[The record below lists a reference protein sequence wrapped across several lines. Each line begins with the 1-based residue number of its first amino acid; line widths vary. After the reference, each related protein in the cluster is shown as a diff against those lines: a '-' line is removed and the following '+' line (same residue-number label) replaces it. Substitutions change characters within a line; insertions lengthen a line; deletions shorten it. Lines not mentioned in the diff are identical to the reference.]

1 MLFLRSKT
9 MNPCIVGWAHTR
21 FGRLDG
27 ETLESLIAQVTTGAL
42 ADAGI
47 SGREVDA
54 IFVGNLGGFENQTF
68 PASLPLQADPG
79 LRFKPATRYE
89 NACASGSAALY
100 AALDRISSGKARI
113 ALVIG
118 VEKMNALDNAG
129 VAAALAAAS
138 YMPEEGGRGLTFPGI
153 FAQMAQTYFERY
165 GDHSDALAT
174 IAAKNHANGA
184 RNPLAHIRK
193 DLGFDYCRNVSEKNK
208 MVAPPLKVSD
218 CSTVADGAAALIIAA
233 PEVALTFPKA
243 VTFRATQQVN
253 DFLPMSRRDVI
264 DFAGPKEAFARAYA
278 EAGVNVNDLSFA
290 EVHDCFTI
298 AELLSYEAM
307 GLAAPGQGGRIA
319 LDGVTRLDGRLPV
332 NASGGLKAKGHP
344 VGATGVSMHV
354 MAAMQ
359 LTGRAGELQLPNAQ
373 LGAVFNMGGSAVASY
388 VSLLEAVRC

>member
-1 MLFLRSKT
+1 
-9 MNPCIVGWAHTR
+9 
-21 FGRLDG
+21 
-27 ETLESLIAQVTTGAL
+27 
-42 ADAGI
+42 
-47 SGREVDA
+47 
-54 IFVGNLGGFENQTF
+54 FENQTF
-68 PASLPLQADPG
+68 PASLPLQADPA

-100 AALDRISSGKARI
+100 AALDRIAAGRARI

-138 YMPEEGGRGLTFPGI
+138 YMPEEGGQGLTFPGI
-153 FAQMAQTYFERY
+153 FARMAQDYFARY
-165 GDHSDALAT
+165 GDQSDALAT

-184 RNPLAHIRK
+184 KNPLAHIRK

-208 MVAPPLKVSD
+208 LVAPPLKVSD
-218 CSTVADGAAALIIAA
+218 CSTVADGAAALVIAA
-233 PEVALTFPKA
+233 PDAALAFPKA

-278 EAGVNVNDLSFA
+278 EAGVGVDDLSFA

-307 GLAAPGQGGRIA
+307 GLAAPGQGGRVA
-319 LDGVTRLDGRLPV
+319 LDGVTRLGGRLPV

-359 LTGRAGELQLPNAQ
+359 LTGRAGELQLPETR

-388 VSLLEAVRC
+388 VSLLEAVRV

>member
-1 MLFLRSKT
+1 
-9 MNPCIVGWAHTR
+9 MNHPCIVGWAHTR

-27 ETLESLIAQVTTGAL
+27 ETLESLITQVTSGAL

-54 IFVGNLGGFENQTF
+54 VFVGNLGGFENQTF
-68 PASLPLQADPG
+68 PASLPLQVDDG

-100 AALDRISSGKARI
+100 AALDRIAAGRARI
-113 ALVIG
+113 ALVVG

-129 VAAALAAAS
+129 VTAALAAAS
-138 YMPEEGGRGLTFPGI
+138 YMKEEGGQGLSFPGI
-153 FAQMAQTYFERY
+153 FAQMAQTYFDRY
-165 GDHSDALAT
+165 GDQCDALAT

-184 RNPLAHIRK
+184 KNPLAHIRK

-208 MVAPPLKVSD
+208 LVAPPLKVSD
-218 CSTVADGAAALIIAA
+218 CSTVADGAAALIVAA
-233 PEVALTFPKA
+233 PEVALGFRKA
-243 VTFRATQQVN
+243 VAFRATQQVN

-278 EAGVNVNDLSFA
+278 EAGVGVNDLSFA

-298 AELLSYEAM
+298 AELLSCEAM
-307 GLAAPGQGGRIA
+307 GLAAPGQGGRVA
-319 LDGVTRLDGRLPV
+319 LDGITRIDGRLPV
-332 NASGGLKAKGHP
+332 NPSGGLKAKGHP

-359 LTGRAGELQLPNAQ
+359 LTGRAGELQLPNAT

-388 VSLLEAVRC
+388 VSILEAVRA

>member
-1 MLFLRSKT
+1 

-27 ETLESLIAQVTTGAL
+27 ETLESLIASVTAGAL
-42 ADAGI
+42 ADAGV
-47 SGREVDA
+47 SGREIDA
-54 IFVGNLGGFENQTF
+54 VFVGNLGGFENQSF
-68 PASLPLQADPG
+68 PASLPMQADPG

-100 AALDRISSGKARI
+100 AALDRIAAGRTRL

-118 VEKMNALDNAG
+118 VEKMNALDTAG
-129 VAAALAAAS
+129 VAQVLASAS

-174 IAAKNHANGA
+174 IAAKNHYNGSL
-184 RNPLAHIRK
+184 NPLAHIRK
-193 DLGFDYCRNVSEKNK
+193 DLGFDYCRQVSEKNK
-208 MVAPPLKVSD
+208 LVAPPLKVSD
-218 CSTVADGAAALIIAA
+218 CSTVADGAAALVIAA
-233 PEVALTFPKA
+233 PEVALSFPKA
-243 VTFRATQQVN
+243 VSFRATQQVN

-359 LTGRAGELQLPNAQ
+359 LTGRAGDLQLPNAK

-388 VSLLEAVRC
+388 VSLLEAVRV

>member
-1 MLFLRSKT
+1 
-9 MNPCIVGWAHTR
+9 MNHPCIVGWAHTR

-27 ETLESLIAQVTTGAL
+27 ETLESLITQVTSGAL

-54 IFVGNLGGFENQTF
+54 VFVGNLGGFENQTF
-68 PASLPLQADPG
+68 PASLPLQADDG

-100 AALDRISSGKARI
+100 AALDRIAAGRARI
-113 ALVIG
+113 ALVVG

-129 VAAALAAAS
+129 VTAALAAAS
-138 YMPEEGGRGLTFPGI
+138 YMKEEGGQGLSFPGI
-153 FAQMAQTYFERY
+153 FAQMAQTYFDRY
-165 GDHSDALAT
+165 GDQSDALAT

-184 RNPLAHIRK
+184 KNPLAHIRK

-208 MVAPPLKVSD
+208 LVAPPLKVSD
-218 CSTVADGAAALIIAA
+218 CSTVADGAAALIVAA
-233 PEVALTFPKA
+233 PEVALGFRKA
-243 VTFRATQQVN
+243 VAFRATQQVN

-278 EAGVNVNDLSFA
+278 EAGVGVNDLSFA

-298 AELLSYEAM
+298 AELLSCEAM
-307 GLAAPGQGGRIA
+307 GLAAPGQGGRVA
-319 LDGVTRLDGRLPV
+319 LDGITRIDGRLPV
-332 NASGGLKAKGHP
+332 NPSGGLKAKGHP

-359 LTGRAGELQLPNAQ
+359 LTGRAGELQLPNAT

-388 VSLLEAVRC
+388 VSILEPVRV

>member
-1 MLFLRSKT
+1 MK
-9 MNPCIVGWAHTR
+9 NPCIVGWAHTR

-27 ETLESLIAQVTTGAL
+27 ETLESLITQVTSGAL

-54 IFVGNLGGFENQTF
+54 VFVGNLGGFENQTF
-68 PASLPLQADPG
+68 PASLPLQVDDG

-100 AALDRISSGKARI
+100 AALDRIAAGRARI
-113 ALVIG
+113 ALVVG

-129 VAAALAAAS
+129 VTAALAAAS
-138 YMPEEGGRGLTFPGI
+138 YMKEEGGQGLSFPGI
-153 FAQMAQTYFERY
+153 FAQMAQTYFDRY
-165 GDHSDALAT
+165 GDQCDALAT

-184 RNPLAHIRK
+184 KNPLAHIRK

-208 MVAPPLKVSD
+208 LVAPPLKVSD
-218 CSTVADGAAALIIAA
+218 CSTVADGAAALIVAA
-233 PEVALTFPKA
+233 PEVALGFRKA
-243 VTFRATQQVN
+243 VAFRATQQVN

-278 EAGVNVNDLSFA
+278 EAGVGVNDLSFA

-298 AELLSYEAM
+298 AELLSCEAM
-307 GLAAPGQGGRIA
+307 GLAAPGQGGRVA
-319 LDGVTRLDGRLPV
+319 LDGITRIDGRLPV
-332 NASGGLKAKGHP
+332 NPSGGLKAKGHP

-359 LTGRAGELQLPNAQ
+359 LTGRAGELQLPNAT

-388 VSLLEAVRC
+388 VSILEAVRA

>member
-1 MLFLRSKT
+1 

-27 ETLESLIAQVTTGAL
+27 ETLESLIAQVTSGAL

-47 SGREVDA
+47 AGREVDA

-68 PASLPLQADPG
+68 PSSLPLQADPA

-100 AALDRISSGKARI
+100 AALDRITAGKARI

-165 GDHSDALAT
+165 GDQSDALAT

-319 LDGVTRLDGRLPV
+319 LDGVTKIDGRLPV

-359 LTGRAGELQLPNAQ
+359 LTGRAGELQLPNPQ

>member
-1 MLFLRSKT
+1 MK
-9 MNPCIVGWAHTR
+9 NPCIVGWAHTR

-27 ETLESLIAQVTTGAL
+27 ETLESLITQVTSGAL

-47 SGREVDA
+47 GGREVDA
-54 IFVGNLGGFENQTF
+54 VFVGNLGGFENQTF
-68 PASLPLQADPG
+68 PASLPLQADAG

-100 AALDRISSGKARI
+100 AALDRIAAGRARI

-129 VAAALAAAS
+129 VAATLAAAS
-138 YMPEEGGRGLTFPGI
+138 YMKEEGATGLTFPGI
-153 FAQMAQTYFERY
+153 FAQMAQTCFDRY
-165 GDHSDALAT
+165 GDQSDALAT

-184 RNPLAHIRK
+184 KNPLAHIRK
-193 DLGFDYCRNVSEKNK
+193 DFGFDYCRHVSEKNK
-208 MVAPPLKVSD
+208 LVAPPLKVSD
-218 CSTVADGAAALIIAA
+218 CSTVADGAAAVIVAA
-233 PEVALTFPKA
+233 PEVALSFPKA
-243 VTFRATQQVN
+243 VGFRATQQVN

-278 EAGVNVNDLSFA
+278 EAGIGVDDLSFA

-307 GLAAPGQGGRIA
+307 GLAAPGQGGRVA

-332 NASGGLKAKGHP
+332 NPSGGLKAKGHP

-359 LTGRAGELQLPNAQ
+359 LTGRAGELQLPAMT

-388 VSLLEAVRC
+388 VSILEAVRA

>member
-1 MLFLRSKT
+1 MRHPIT
-9 MNPCIVGWAHTR
+9 NPCIVGWAHTK
-21 FGRLDG
+21 FGRLDDD
-27 ETLESLIAQVTTGAL
+27 TLESLIVQVTCGAL

-54 IFVGNLGGFENQTF
+54 VFVGNLGGFENQTF
-68 PASLPLQADPG
+68 PASLALQADEG

-100 AALDRISSGKARI
+100 AALDRIAAGRARI

-129 VAAALAAAS
+129 VSAALAAAS
-138 YMPEEGGRGLTFPGI
+138 YMREEGGQGLTFPGI
-153 FAQMAQTYFERY
+153 FARMAQQYFDRH
-165 GDHSDALAT
+165 GDQSDALAM

-193 DLGFDYCRNVSEKNK
+193 DLGFEYCRQVSEKNK
-208 MVAPPLKVSD
+208 MVAAPLKVSD
-218 CSTVADGAAALIIAA
+218 CSTVADGAAALILAA
-233 PEVALTFPKA
+233 PDVAMAFPKSVA
-243 VTFRATQQVN
+243 FRGTQQVN
-253 DFLPMSRRDVI
+253 DFLPMSRRDVLS
-264 DFAGPKEAFARAYA
+264 FAGPREAFARAYA
-278 EAGVNVNDLSFA
+278 EAGVSVNDLSFA

-307 GLAAPGQGGRIA
+307 GLAAPGQGWRTA
-319 LDGVTRLDGRLPV
+319 LDGSTRIDGRLPV
-332 NASGGLKAKGHP
+332 NPSGGLKAKGHP

-354 MAAMQ
+354 MAAAQ
-359 LTGRAGELQLPNAQ
+359 LTGRAGDIQLPQAS

-388 VSLLEAVRC
+388 VSILEPVRT

>member
-1 MLFLRSKT
+1 
-9 MNPCIVGWAHTR
+9 MNPCIVGWAHTP
-21 FGRLDG
+21 FGRLDS
-27 ETLESLIAQVTTGAL
+27 ETLESLICRVTTDAL

-47 SGREVDA
+47 SGKDIDA

-68 PASLPLQADPG
+68 PSSLPLQADAG

-100 AALDRISSGKARI
+100 AALDRIAAGRARI

-118 VEKMNALDNAG
+118 VEKMNALDNDG

-138 YMPEEGGRGLTFPGI
+138 YMKEEGGQGLTFPGI
-153 FAQMAQTYFERY
+153 FARMAQDYFTRY
-165 GDHSDALAT
+165 GDQSDALAT

-184 RNPLAHIRK
+184 KNPLAHIRK

-233 PEVALTFPKA
+233 PDAAQAFPKA

-253 DFLPMSRRDVI
+253 DFMPMSRRDVI

-278 EAGVNVNDLSFA
+278 EAGVGVSDLSFA

-319 LDGVTRLDGRLPV
+319 LAGVTRIDGRLPV

-359 LTGRAGELQLPNAQ
+359 LTGRAGALQLPDTH

-388 VSLLEAVRC
+388 VSLLEAVRS

>member
-1 MLFLRSKT
+1 MK
-9 MNPCIVGWAHTR
+9 NPCIVGWAHTR

-27 ETLESLIAQVTTGAL
+27 ETLESLITQVTAGAL

-54 IFVGNLGGFENQTF
+54 VFVGNLGGFENQTF
-68 PASLPLQADPG
+68 PASLPLQADEG

-100 AALDRISSGKARI
+100 AALDRIAAGRARI
-113 ALVIG
+113 ALVVG

-129 VAAALAAAS
+129 VTAALAAAS
-138 YMPEEGGRGLTFPGI
+138 YMKEEGGHGLSFPGI
-153 FAQMAQTYFERY
+153 FAQMAQTYFDRY
-165 GDHSDALAT
+165 GDQSDALAT

-184 RNPLAHIRK
+184 KNPLAHIRK

-208 MVAPPLKVSD
+208 LVAPPLKVSD
-218 CSTVADGAAALIIAA
+218 CSTVADGAAALIVAA
-233 PEVALTFPKA
+233 PEVALAFRKA
-243 VTFRATQQVN
+243 VAFRATQQVN

-278 EAGVNVNDLSFA
+278 EAGVGVNDLSFA

-307 GLAAPGQGGRIA
+307 GLAAPGQGGRVA
-319 LDGVTRLDGRLPV
+319 LDGVTRIDGRLPV

-359 LTGRAGELQLPNAQ
+359 LTGRAGELQLPNAK

-388 VSLLEAVRC
+388 VSILEPVRV

>member
-1 MLFLRSKT
+1 MK
-9 MNPCIVGWAHTR
+9 NPCIVGWAHTR

-27 ETLESLIAQVTTGAL
+27 ETLESLITQVTSGAL

-54 IFVGNLGGFENQTF
+54 VFVGNLGGFENQTF
-68 PASLPLQADPG
+68 PASLPLQADDG

-100 AALDRISSGKARI
+100 AALDRIAAGRARI
-113 ALVIG
+113 ALVVG

-129 VAAALAAAS
+129 VTAALAAAS
-138 YMPEEGGRGLTFPGI
+138 YMKEEGGQGLSFPGI
-153 FAQMAQTYFERY
+153 FAQMAQTYFDRY
-165 GDHSDALAT
+165 GDQSDALAT

-184 RNPLAHIRK
+184 KNPLAHIRK

-208 MVAPPLKVSD
+208 LVAPPLKVSD
-218 CSTVADGAAALIIAA
+218 CSTVADGAAALIVAA
-233 PEVALTFPKA
+233 PEVALGFRKA
-243 VTFRATQQVN
+243 VAFRATQQVN

-278 EAGVNVNDLSFA
+278 EAGVGVNDLSFA

-298 AELLSYEAM
+298 AELLSCEAM
-307 GLAAPGQGGRIA
+307 GLAAPGQGGRVA
-319 LDGVTRLDGRLPV
+319 LDGITRIDGRLPV
-332 NASGGLKAKGHP
+332 NPSGGLKAKGHP

-359 LTGRAGELQLPNAQ
+359 LTGRAGELQLPNAK

-388 VSLLEAVRC
+388 VSILEAVRV

>member
-1 MLFLRSKT
+1 MK
-9 MNPCIVGWAHTR
+9 NPCIVGWAHTR

-27 ETLESLIAQVTTGAL
+27 ETLESLITQVTSGAL

-54 IFVGNLGGFENQTF
+54 VFVGNLGGFENQTF
-68 PASLPLQADPG
+68 LASLPLQANDG

-100 AALDRISSGKARI
+100 AALDRIAAGRARI
-113 ALVIG
+113 ALVVG

-129 VAAALAAAS
+129 VTAALAAAS
-138 YMPEEGGRGLTFPGI
+138 YMKEEGGQGLSFPGI
-153 FAQMAQTYFERY
+153 FAQMAQTYFDRY
-165 GDHSDALAT
+165 GDQSDALAT

-184 RNPLAHIRK
+184 KNPLAHIRK

-208 MVAPPLKVSD
+208 LVAPPLKVSD
-218 CSTVADGAAALIIAA
+218 CSTVADGAAALIVAA
-233 PEVALTFPKA
+233 PEVALGFRKA
-243 VTFRATQQVN
+243 VAFRATQQVN

-278 EAGVNVNDLSFA
+278 EAGVGVNDLSFA

-298 AELLSYEAM
+298 AELLSCEAM
-307 GLAAPGQGGRIA
+307 GLAAPGQGGRVA
-319 LDGVTRLDGRLPV
+319 LDGITRIDGRLPV
-332 NASGGLKAKGHP
+332 NPSGGLKAKGHP

-359 LTGRAGELQLPNAQ
+359 VTGRAGELQLPNAK

-388 VSLLEAVRC
+388 VSILEPVRV

>member
-1 MLFLRSKT
+1 MK
-9 MNPCIVGWAHTR
+9 NPCIVGWAHTR

-27 ETLESLIAQVTTGAL
+27 ETLESLITQVTSGAL

-54 IFVGNLGGFENQTF
+54 VFVGNLGGFENQTF
-68 PASLPLQADPG
+68 PASLPLQVDDG

-100 AALDRISSGKARI
+100 AALDRIAAGRARI
-113 ALVIG
+113 ALVVG

-129 VAAALAAAS
+129 VTAALAAAS
-138 YMPEEGGRGLTFPGI
+138 YMKEEGGQGLSFPGI
-153 FAQMAQTYFERY
+153 FAQMAQTYFDRY
-165 GDHSDALAT
+165 GDQCDALAT

-184 RNPLAHIRK
+184 KNPLAHIRK

-208 MVAPPLKVSD
+208 LVAPPLKVSD
-218 CSTVADGAAALIIAA
+218 CSTVADGAAALIVAA
-233 PEVALTFPKA
+233 PEVALGFRKA
-243 VTFRATQQVN
+243 VAFRATQQVN

-278 EAGVNVNDLSFA
+278 EAGVGVNDLSFA

-298 AELLSYEAM
+298 AELLSCEAM
-307 GLAAPGQGGRIA
+307 GLAAPGQGGRVA
-319 LDGVTRLDGRLPV
+319 LDGITRIDGRLPV
-332 NASGGLKAKGHP
+332 NPSGGLKAKGHP

-359 LTGRAGELQLPNAQ
+359 LSGRAGELQLPNAT

-388 VSLLEAVRC
+388 VSILEAVRA

>member
-1 MLFLRSKT
+1 
-9 MNPCIVGWAHTR
+9 MNPCIVGWAHTC

-27 ETLESLIAQVTTGAL
+27 ETLESLIAQVTSGAL

-68 PASLPLQADPG
+68 PASLPLQADPA

-89 NACASGSAALY
+89 NACASGAAALY
-100 AALDRISSGKARI
+100 AALDRIAAGKARI

-153 FAQMAQTYFERY
+153 FAQMAQAYFERY

-388 VSLLEAVRC
+388 VSLLEAVRV